1 MKGFFLNA
9 VSKWVMVY
17 YSQDSCLC
25 LYFSREKSSLASW
38 RLWLNQLIKEIISY
52 ETYLLLYRNMYM
64 CVFEYH
70 GEGHFSTSGG
80 DMHRNKSLCGI
91 FASSFP
97 FCFAS
102 SHHWRFSY
110 SELFI
115 NYVAFNFQDNEEET
129 WYVNTASHTEQR
141 FWCNKLQSPCLC
153 KSTLCYV
160 ARIYQKKKLKSQF
173 WVQFL
178 VDFTLFYCTG
188 YWVGL
193 HDLSFWGKTGQREY
207 WWRKGRT
214 EMKGRMGESREQ
226 QWGRTTGRSGGK
238 VGGW

>member
-25 LYFSREKSSLASW
+25 LYFSREKSSSASW

-52 ETYLLLYRNMYM
+52 ETYLLLYRNMYI

-110 SELFI
+110 SELFT

-160 ARIYQKKKLKSQF
+160 ARIYQKKETKEPILSSIFSWFHFILLYWLLSWIAWFK
-173 WVQFL
+173 FL
-178 VDFTLFYCTG
+178 
-188 YWVGL
+188 
-193 HDLSFWGKTGQREY
+193 GQDRTKRVLMAEREDGDE
-207 WWRKGRT
+207 RKNGR
-214 EMKGRMGESREQ
+214 K
-226 QWGRTTGRSGGK
+226 
-238 VGGW
+238 

>member
-1 MKGFFLNA
+1 MQFQSEWWYTILRTHA
-9 VSKWVMVY
+9 CAYILV
-17 YSQDSCLC
+17 
-25 LYFSREKSSLASW
+25 EKSSSASW

-52 ETYLLLYRNMYM
+52 ETYLLLYRNMYI

-115 NYVAFNFQDNEEET
+115 NYVAFNFQDNEKET
-129 WYVNTASHTEQR
+129 WYVNTASHRATILMQQTTKSL
-141 FWCNKLQSPCLC
+141 FVQKYIMLC
-153 KSTLCYV
+153 CKNLS
-160 ARIYQKKKLKSQF
+160 KKETKEPILSSIFSWFHFILLYWLLSWIAWFK
-173 WVQFL
+173 FL
-178 VDFTLFYCTG
+178 
-188 YWVGL
+188 
-193 HDLSFWGKTGQREY
+193 GQDRTKRVLMAEREDGDE
-207 WWRKGRT
+207 RKNGR
-214 EMKGRMGESREQ
+214 K
-226 QWGRTTGRSGGK
+226 
-238 VGGW
+238 